1 MQPTNIQS
9 PTVRRN
15 VREEI
20 QRRILSGESR
30 PGERVAQQSLAK
42 ELGVGQGSV
51 REALLELQWLGLVDS
66 VDRPGVFVGNLD
78 AARLCEAFEGL
89 AARRACGRASQAD
102 VAVLRNIANHILT
115 LSDEGKVEEM
125 GGAEI
130 GRSIFRS

>member
-1 MQPTNIQS
+1 
-9 PTVRRN
+9 
-15 VREEI
+15 
-20 QRRILSGESR
+20 
-30 PGERVAQQSLAK
+30 
-42 ELGVGQGSV
+42 
-51 REALLELQWLGLVDS
+51 
-66 VDRPGVFVGNLD
+66 
-78 AARLCEAFEGL
+78 L